1 MKINFFIF
9 SFISFCL
16 SLNLTCER
24 SEFESVINKIIK
36 HGSNFRLTSNLDTIY
51 SSEIIDYSDENETA
65 VCNLASISLPAFV
78 NDDKTFDYD
87 RTHPLA
93 ILQSVKE
100 VKAWDPDVILGPRN
114 SNMFLLTRGVFKNV
128 LVSVIGLPSLIGIS
142 RIVPEI

>member
-51 SSEIIDYSDENETA
+51 SSEIIDYSDEILTI
-65 VCNLASISLPAFV
+65 NLLNQKWSNYSIGRNFTNDNSFGSSSPFSIHVNKINCIEELEKPNYISLPYLLS
-78 NDDKTFDYD
+78 T
-87 RTHPLA
+87 
-93 ILQSVKE
+93 
-100 VKAWDPDVILGPRN
+100 RN
-114 SNMFLLTRGVFKNV
+114 F
-128 LVSVIGLPSLIGIS
+128 
-142 RIVPEI
+142 

>member
-51 SSEIIDYSDENETA
+51 SSEIINYSDEILTI
-65 VCNLASISLPAFV
+65 NLLNQKWSNYSIGRNFANDNSFGSSSPFSIHVNKINCIEELEKPNYIKEYSILMIISISIWS
-78 NDDKTFDYD
+78 
-87 RTHPLA
+87 
-93 ILQSVKE
+93 ILTVFS
-100 VKAWDPDVILGPRN
+100 
-114 SNMFLLTRGVFKNV
+114 LL
-128 LVSVIGLPSLIGIS
+128 
-142 RIVPEI
+142 